1 MTTTT
6 TTTTTEQLMHTFF
19 AAVYNG
25 ENPQPTRAELRAF
38 ALALIAEQDAADA
51 EDAEKQRHADAAED

>member
-1 MTTTT
+1 
-6 TTTTTEQLMHTFF
+6 MHTFF